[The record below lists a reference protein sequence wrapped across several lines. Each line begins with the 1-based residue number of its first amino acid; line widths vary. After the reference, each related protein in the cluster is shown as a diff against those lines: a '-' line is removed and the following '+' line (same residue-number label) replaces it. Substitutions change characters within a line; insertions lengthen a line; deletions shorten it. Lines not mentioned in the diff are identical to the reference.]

1 MDVFSCTK
9 SITAEHCGLFTPL
22 ECPWWFSGSL
32 SPPRATEVVTHMNRA
47 FRCWTDGSSEGK
59 CRMEV
64 NSCMLND

>member
-32 SPPRATEVVTHMNRA
+32 SPLRAHKGCHTQEP
-47 FRCWTDGSSEGK
+47 WTDGSSEGK

-64 NSCMLND
+64 NRCMLND